1 MLCPIPDSAGSNRQ
15 NADTLSEWLNNMEVV
30 ECISKNPDE
39 NRTVTE
45 ARSREERRDVLQ
57 NKFLFNYDRMP
68 KVGNVLIYDDKVSS
82 GDTIDRVVQEMK
94 RRAPELEVVALV
106 QFVYTGRKVSSPA
119 VRRLVAAK
127 SGVEIEE
134 QAALT

>member
-1 MLCPIPDSAGSNRQ
+1 MLCPIPDSAGNNRK

-30 ECISKNPDE
+30 EWMSKNPDE
-39 NRTVTE
+39 KRTVTE
-45 ARSREERRDVLQ
+45 ARSREERLDVLK

-82 GDTIDRVVQEMK
+82 GDTIDSVVQEMK
-94 RRAPELEVVALV
+94 RRAPALEVVALV

-119 VRRLVAAK
+119 VRRLAAAK
-127 SGVEIEE
+127 SGVEVEE
-134 QAALT
+134 QAALA